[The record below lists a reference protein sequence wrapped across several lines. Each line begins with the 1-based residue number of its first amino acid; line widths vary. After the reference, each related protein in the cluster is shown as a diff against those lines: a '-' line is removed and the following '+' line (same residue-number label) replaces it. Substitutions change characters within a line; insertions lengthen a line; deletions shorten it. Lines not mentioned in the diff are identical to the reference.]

1 MEQEQAQAGAQRSF
15 VIGTAG
21 HVDHGKSTLVKALTG
36 IDPDRLA
43 EEKARELTI
52 DLGFAWLDLPD
63 GRRVSIVDVPGHER
77 FIKNMLAGVGGID
90 AALLVIDADEG
101 PMPQTVEHLAILDL
115 LQVKAGVVALTK
127 IDLVDPEWQELV
139 TEEVREL
146 ITGTVL
152 DGAAIVPVS
161 GVTGEGLPALLDHL
175 QHLLDASPERHAHAG
190 PRLPVDRVFTVSGF
204 GTVVTGTLLD
214 GHLTVGQELRLL
226 PSGKATRA
234 RGLQVHG
241 AKVERAA
248 PGSRVA
254 VNLAAIATD
263 EVKRGDVLA
272 APGQLAASYRFDARL
287 KLLADAPVVLEQ
299 NSEVDV
305 FVGAAETPAK
315 LTLLDRDQLEPGDEA
330 WVQVRLRDP
339 VAVLQGDRFIIRRPS
354 PSITIGGGEIIDPAP
369 LRHKR
374 FRDEVIAGLETLAV
388 GSPEEI
394 VLQFLQDHPH
404 EIRTLRERPPAGLT
418 QARAAEAV
426 KTLLAS
432 GAVRL
437 LRGQS
442 EGEPKPGDFVVATA
456 TWEQIAARLER
467 VLAAFH
473 EAQPLRRGIP
483 REELKSRAGLSGP
496 ARLFDLVLATAE
508 ADGRLVNEGETV
520 RLAEFRIVLD
530 AARRDLA
537 DRFLA
542 ALDAQPASPP
552 APGDFGIDADTLGA
566 LIDLGDVVKVTDGVV
581 YARRAFA
588 AIERDVL
595 ALIDRDGSLTL
606 SQFRDHFGTS
616 RKYAQATLE
625 YLDQQRV
632 TRRVG
637 DERVRYSGSGS
648 GNSKARA
655 TTDVDS

>member
-1 MEQEQAQAGAQRSF
+1 MEQAGGLRTF

-21 HVDHGKSTLVKALTG
+21 HVDHGKSTLVRALTG

-43 EEKARELTI
+43 EEKARALTI

-63 GRRVSIVDVPGHER
+63 GRRISIVDVPGHER

-90 AALLVIDADEG
+90 AALLVIDAEEG

-115 LQVKAGVVALTK
+115 LQIKAGVVVLTK
-127 IDLVDPEWQELV
+127 IDLVDQEWLDLV
-139 TEEVREL
+139 AEEVREL
-146 ITGTVL
+146 IAGTVL
-152 DGAAIVPVS
+152 EGAAILPVS
-161 GVTGEGLPALLDHL
+161 GVTRQGLPALVAHL
-175 QHLLDASPERHAHAG
+175 QHLLDSASDRHAHAG
-190 PRLPVDRVFTVSGF
+190 PRLPVDRVFTVAGF
-204 GTVVTGTLLD
+204 GTVVTGTLL
-214 GHLTVGQELRLL
+214 GGQLTLGQEVQIL

-241 AKVERAA
+241 VKVERAE

-254 VNLAAIATD
+254 VNLAAIGTE

-272 APGQLAASYRFDARL
+272 APGQLTASYRFDARL

-315 LTLLDRDQLEPGDEA
+315 ITLLDRQQLEPGDEA
-330 WVQVRLRDP
+330 WVQFRVRDP
-339 VAVLQGDRFIIRRPS
+339 VAVLRGDRFIVRRPS

-369 LRHKR
+369 VRHKR
-374 FRDEVIAGLETLAV
+374 FRDEVIERLETLAV
-388 GSPEEI
+388 GSPDEI
-394 VLQFLQDHPH
+394 VLHAIQDRPH
-404 EIRTLRERPPAGLT
+404 ELRALRERTPAGLSRS
-418 QARAAEAV
+418 QVDVAV
-426 KTLLAS
+426 KQVLAS
-432 GAVRL
+432 GEARL
-437 LRGQS
+437 LGT
-442 EGEPKPGDFVVATA
+442 GAGDDLKPTNYIIATT
-456 TWEQIAARLER
+456 TWRMIETRL
-467 VLAAFH
+467 VDAVTAFH
-473 EAQPLRRGIP
+473 AAQPLRRGMS
-483 REELKSRAGLSGP
+483 REELRSRAGLNGP

-508 ADGRLVNEGETV
+508 GDGVLVDDGETV
-520 RLAEFRIVLD
+520 RLASFRIVLD
-530 AARRDLA
+530 DARRGLA

-542 ALDAQPASPP
+542 ALEAQPHSPP

-566 LIDLGDVVKVTDGVV
+566 LIDLGDVVKVTEGVV

-606 SQFRDHFGTS
+606 SQFRDHFRTS

-637 DERVRYSGSGS
+637 DERVRYSG
-648 GNSKARA
+648 KPRA
-655 TTDVDS
+655 TGDVDS

>member
-1 MEQEQAQAGAQRSF
+1 MEQAGGQRTF

-43 EEKARELTI
+43 EEKARALTI

-90 AALLVIDADEG
+90 AAMLVIDAEEG

-115 LQVKAGVVALTK
+115 LQIKAGVVVLTK
-127 IDLVDPEWQELV
+127 VDLVDQEWLDLV
-139 TEEVREL
+139 AEEVREL
-146 ITGTVL
+146 IVGTVL
-152 DGAAIVPVS
+152 NGAAILPVS
-161 GVTGEGLPALLDHL
+161 AITRQGLPELIAHL
-175 QHLLDASPERHAHAG
+175 QHLLDLAPVRAAHAG
-190 PRLPVDRVFTVSGF
+190 PRLPIDRVFTVSGF
-204 GTVVTGTLLD
+204 GTVVTGTLL
-214 GHLTVGQELRLL
+214 GGPLTLGQELRLL
-226 PSGKATRA
+226 PSGQTTRA

-241 AKVERAA
+241 VKVGRAE

-272 APGQLAASYRFDARL
+272 APGQLSASYRFDARL
-287 KLLADAPVVLEQ
+287 KLLAAAPVVLEQ

-315 LTLLDRDQLEPGDEA
+315 ITLLDRDQLEPGDEA
-330 WVQVRLRDP
+330 WVQFRLRDP
-339 VAVLQGDRFIIRRPS
+339 VAVVRGDRFIVRRPS

-369 LRHKR
+369 ARHKR
-374 FRDEVIAGLETLAV
+374 FREDVIDELETLAL

-394 VLQFLQDHPH
+394 VLQSIQDCPH
-404 EIRTLRERPPAGLT
+404 EFRTLRQRPPAGLSRS
-418 QARAAEAV
+418 QADEAINHM
-426 KTLLAS
+426 LAS
-432 GAVRL
+432 GAARL
-437 LRGQS
+437 LGGAGGRD
-442 EGEPKPGDFVVATA
+442 PKPADYVVATA
-456 TWEQIAARLER
+456 AWQTLEQRLEN
-467 VLAAFH
+467 VVATFH
-473 EAQPLRRGIP
+473 EVQPLRRGMP
-483 REELKSRAGLSGP
+483 REELKSRAGISGP
-496 ARLFDLVLATAE
+496 PRLFDLVLATAE
-508 ADGRLVNEGETV
+508 ADGTLVDDGETV
-520 RLAEFRIVLD
+520 RLADFRIVLD
-530 AARRDLA
+530 FARRGLA

-542 ALDAQPASPP
+542 ALEAQPTAPP
-552 APGDFGIDADTLGA
+552 APGDFGIDPDTLGA
-566 LIDLGDVVKVTDGVV
+566 LIDLGDVVKVADGVV
-581 YARRAFA
+581 YARQAFA
-588 AIERDVL
+588 TIEREVL

-632 TRRVG
+632 TRRV
-637 DERVRYSGSGS
+637 DNERVRYSG
-648 GNSKARA
+648 KPRA
-655 TTDVDS
+655 TSDVDS